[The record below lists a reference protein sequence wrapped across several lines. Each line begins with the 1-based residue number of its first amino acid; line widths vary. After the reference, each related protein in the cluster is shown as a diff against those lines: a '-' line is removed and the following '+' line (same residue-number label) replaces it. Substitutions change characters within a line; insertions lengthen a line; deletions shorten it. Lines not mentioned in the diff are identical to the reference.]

1 MAKYNLSEKY
11 AKYEKRLNSIMTQI
25 CNQLDFEQELKPANL
40 YFSLQSFDFYHK
52 LGEQEIRLHEM
63 GSGAN
68 WLACHLS
75 LFLSILYILST
86 EKKSC
91 IPTFLF
97 LDQSSQVYFPS
108 GCNDEKEKDSDVK
121 QVENIFNTIITLLGH
136 INKKMGY
143 MPQVIILE
151 HADKLE
157 LKDINFESLVRKRW
171 KENGEKLI

>member
-1 MAKYNLSEKY
+1 MITTYNLSEKY
-11 AKYEKRLNSIMTQI
+11 AKYEKRLNNIMTQI

-40 YFSLQSFDFYHK
+40 YFSLESFDFYHK
-52 LGEQEIRLHEM
+52 LGEQKIRLHEM

-97 LDQSSQVYFPS
+97 LDQPSQVYFPS
-108 GCNDEKEKDSDVK
+108 GFYDEKKKTQMSK
-121 QVENIFNTIITLLGH
+121 KWRIYLILLLLFW
-136 INKKMGY
+136 
-143 MPQVIILE
+143 VILIRKWGICL
-151 HADKLE
+151 KL
-157 LKDINFESLVRKRW
+157 
-171 KENGEKLI
+171 